1 MRSRCRLS
9 RWRLTPQSL
18 GTQILASVLHIA
30 WGTHISNVLKT
41 VQSRVFNQISAR
53 TCGRNA
59 IYDDVKMDRRMTN
72 DGLSSL
78 ENQQNL

>member
-1 MRSRCRLS
+1 MAVGSPITGHPNYCQRLAHCVGDS
-9 RWRLTPQSL
+9 D
-18 GTQILASVLHIA
+18 
-30 WGTHISNVLKT
+30 ISNILKT
-41 VQSRVFNQISAR
+41 VQSRVFNQLSAR